1 MSTYTGKVKWFD
13 VKKGFGFLERD
24 DGSEDI
30 FVHFRSIKGDG
41 FKKLDEGQEVDFEI
55 EEGDKG
61 LQAVNVVPK

>member
-55 EEGDKG
+55 EEGNKG

>member
-30 FVHFRSIKGDG
+30 FVHFRSIQGDG

-55 EEGDKG
+55 EEGNKG

>member
-1 MSTYTGKVKWFD
+1 MATYTGKVKWFD
-13 VKKGFGFLERD
+13 GKKGFGFLERD
-24 DGSEDI
+24 GSEDI
-30 FVHFRSIKGDG
+30 FVHYRSIQGGG

>member
-24 DGSEDI
+24 GSEDI
-30 FVHFRSIKGDG
+30 FVHYRSIQGDG
-41 FKKLDEGQEVDFEI
+41 FKKLDEGQEVDFEV

>member
-1 MSTYTGKVKWFD
+1 MSSNVGKVKWFD
-13 VKKGFGFLERD
+13 VKKGFGFIEV
-24 DGSEDI
+24 DGAEDI
-30 FVHFRSIKGDG
+30 FVHYRSIKGDG

>member
-1 MSTYTGKVKWFD
+1 MWFD
-13 VKKGFGFLERD
+13 VKKGFGFLER